1 MSLREELERRLQG
14 NVVLVGVG
22 NPMWGDDGVGP
33 ALIHRLERRRHDGE
47 TAALLVDGGDSPEA
61 YWGTITAY
69 RPQAILLID
78 AVAWGGEPGSVALIE
93 RVQEGGTPL
102 STHRISLNL
111 FLDLLRRETGAHV
124 FVLGIQPARLAFG
137 GSMSLKIQRTLDV
150 LEDVFS
156 DLLLGGVRC
165 C

>member
-1 MSLREELERRLQG
+1 MSLREELERRLRG
-14 NVVLVGVG
+14 NVVLVGIG

-33 ALIHRLERRRHDGE
+33 AIIHRLERRRHDGE
-47 TAALLVDGGDSPEA
+47 TAALLIDGGDSPEA

-93 RVQEGGTPL
+93 RVQEGGSPL

-111 FLDLLRRETGAHV
+111 FLDLLRSETGAHV
-124 FVLGIQPARLAFG
+124 FVLGIQPKELSFACA
-137 GSMSLKIQRTLDV
+137 MSPEVEKTVELVVDCFTDIPVR
-150 LEDVFS
+150 
-156 DLLLGGVRC
+156 GVRC
-165 C
+165 